1 MKLEKREITL
11 NEHDSL
17 NAAFYFEKMLLG
29 EYVECLCKI
38 DRKET
43 REEVLKLMCEVGE
56 DLAFAKALT
65 EGSAIKNGEE

>member
-17 NAAFYFEKMLLG
+17 NAAFYFEKLHLI
-29 EYVECLCKI
+29 EYVESLCRI

-43 REEVLKLMCEVGE
+43 REEVLKMMREVGE
-56 DLAFAKALT
+56 DLAFARALT
-65 EGSAIKNGEE
+65 DGSAIKNGKE